1 MLTRLWAYGEHFP
14 LSCMSGDKTPFCPFI
29 LFPSLLCG
37 SLMIARVLGIYANN
51 EFSRATFPFFLL
63 FFPLEWLTLKR
74 IIYQIIFIQLWRKK
88 KEEKGGEKPFC
99 GFNCFAASGGDSAQ
113 LIKAHTADALRS
125 WLSTASLERLGSA
138 DGLDS
143 ASANLMA
150 SVLRKLIQVMN
161 WKFWESGRKRIG
173 GYFSEFLN

>member
-1 MLTRLWAYGEHFP
+1 MVNSEKNNLSNHFY
-14 LSCMSGDKTPFCPFI
+14 ST
-29 LFPSLLCG
+29 
-37 SLMIARVLGIYANN
+37 
-51 EFSRATFPFFLL
+51 
-63 FFPLEWLTLKR
+63 LE
-74 IIYQIIFIQLWRKK
+74 
-88 KEEKGGEKPFC
+88 EEERGKGGGEKPFC

-161 WKFWESGRKRIG
+161 
-173 GYFSEFLN
+173 